1 MILRGYAARL
11 ERVAIGGIGCG
22 LDAAVYDGA
31 MGDGDGGEREVDAMD
46 AGDAALAAVRAIGER
61 IDELEPAAVDD
72 EPDAVHQLRTHVRRL
87 RSVLAAYTPLF
98 DAAVVQTVRRSYREL
113 GRELGTVR
121 DLEVR
126 ILVAE
131 AALQDAAEEWG
142 LDSDAVGAMRAR
154 LVDDEVEAHRLAHAR
169 FVERQ
174 RMPRA
179 DVRRDALAAFL
190 DAAPRTPR
198 AGEPAADGL
207 GDLLEREAS
216 RAVRRA
222 DRLGGSSD
230 GERLHDVRKAGRRL
244 RYAAEAVTEEP
255 VALFGDRARALAEAG
270 EELHDVLGDHRDDV
284 LFAEHVR
291 RAGAHAAHE
300 GEPVD
305 VFERIAEAADQRAA
319 ERLDEL
325 AKAIDEL
332 RDAAQRW
339 SSR

>member
-1 MILRGYAARL
+1 
-11 ERVAIGGIGCG
+11 
-22 LDAAVYDGA
+22 
-31 MGDGDGGEREVDAMD
+31 MGDGDGGGGRAHDAMD
-46 AGDAALAAVRAIGER
+46 AGAAALAAVRAIGVR
-61 IDELEPAAVDD
+61 IDELEPAALED

-87 RSVLAAYTPLF
+87 RSVLAAYAPLF
-98 DAAVVQTVRRSYREL
+98 DVAVVQSVRRSYREL

-126 ILVAE
+126 IQVADE
-131 AALQDAAEEWG
+131 ALREAAEEWG
-142 LDSDAVGAMRAR
+142 LDADAVAVMRAR

-190 DAAPRTPR
+190 GAAPRTPR
-198 AGEPAADGL
+198 ADEPAGAEL
-207 GDLLEREAS
+207 GDLLEREAN

-222 DRLGGSSD
+222 DRVDASSD
-230 GERLHDVRKAGRRL
+230 DERLHAVRKAGRRL

-255 VALFGDRARALAEAG
+255 VTLFGDRARALAEAG
-270 EELHDVLGDHRDDV
+270 EELHDVLGDHRDEV

-305 VFERIAEAADQRAA
+305 VFERIAGAADRRAA
-319 ERLDEL
+319 KRLDEL
-325 AKAIDEL
+325 AKAIHEL
-332 RDAAQRW
+332 RDAAGHW
-339 SSR
+339 ASR

>member
-1 MILRGYAARL
+1 
-11 ERVAIGGIGCG
+11 
-22 LDAAVYDGA
+22 
-31 MGDGDGGEREVDAMD
+31 MGDGDRERAKDGMS

-61 IDELEPAAVDD
+61 IDELEPAALED

-87 RSVLAAYTPLF
+87 RSVLAAYAPLF
-98 DAAVVQTVRRSYREL
+98 DAAVVQSVRRSYREL

-126 ILVAE
+126 IQVADE
-131 AALQDAAEEWG
+131 ALRKAAEEWG
-142 LDSDAVGAMRAR
+142 LDADAVAAMRAR

-190 DAAPRTPR
+190 GAAPRTPR
-198 AGEPAADGL
+198 AEEPAGAEL
-207 GDLLEREAS
+207 GDLLEREAN

-222 DRLGGSSD
+222 DRVDASSD
-230 GERLHDVRKAGRRL
+230 DERLHAVRKAGRRL

-255 VALFGDRARALAEAG
+255 VTLFGDRARALAEAG
-270 EELHDVLGDHRDDV
+270 EELHDVLGDHRDEV

-300 GEPVD
+300 EEPVD
-305 VFERIAEAADQRAA
+305 AFERIAEAADRRAA
-319 ERLDEL
+319 KRLDEL
-325 AKAIDEL
+325 AKAIHEL
-332 RDAAQRW
+332 RDAAGHW
-339 SSR
+339 ASR

>member
-1 MILRGYAARL
+1 M
-11 ERVAIGGIGCG
+11 
-22 LDAAVYDGA
+22 
-31 MGDGDGGEREVDAMD
+31 
-46 AGDAALAAVRAIGER
+46 
-61 IDELEPAAVDD
+61 
-72 EPDAVHQLRTHVRRL
+72 HQLRTHVRRL
-87 RSVLAAYTPLF
+87 RSVLAAFAPLF
-98 DAAVVQTVRRSYREL
+98 DAAVVQSVRRSYREL

-126 ILVAE
+126 IQVADVALQE
-131 AALQDAAEEWG
+131 AADEWG
-142 LDSDAVGAMRAR
+142 LDPDAVAAMRAR

-169 FVERQ
+169 LVERQ

-198 AGEPAADGL
+198 ADEPAGDEL
-207 GDLLEREAS
+207 GDLLEREAD

-222 DRLGGSSD
+222 ERVDASSD
-230 GERLHDVRKAGRRL
+230 DERLHAVRKAGRRL

-255 VALFGDRARALAEAG
+255 LALFGDRARALAEAG
-270 EELHDVLGDHRDDV
+270 ESMHDVLGDHRDDV

-305 VFERIAEAADQRAA
+305 VFERIAEAADRRAA
-319 ERLDEL
+319 KRLDEL
-325 AKAIDEL
+325 GKATHEL

-339 SSR
+339 AAR

>member
-1 MILRGYAARL
+1 
-11 ERVAIGGIGCG
+11 
-22 LDAAVYDGA
+22 
-31 MGDGDGGEREVDAMD
+31 MGDGDRERAKDGMS

-61 IDELEPAAVDD
+61 IDELEPAALED

-87 RSVLAAYTPLF
+87 RSVLAAYAPLF
-98 DAAVVQTVRRSYREL
+98 DAAVVQSVRRSYREL

-126 ILVAE
+126 IQVADE
-131 AALQDAAEEWG
+131 ALRKAAEEWG
-142 LDSDAVGAMRAR
+142 LDADAVAAMRAR

-190 DAAPRTPR
+190 GAAPRTPR
-198 AGEPAADGL
+198 AEEPAGAEL
-207 GDLLEREAS
+207 GDLLEREAN

-222 DRLGGSSD
+222 DRVDASSD
-230 GERLHDVRKAGRRL
+230 DERLHAVRKAGRRL

-255 VALFGDRARALAEAG
+255 VTLFGDRARALAEAG
-270 EELHDVLGDHRDDV
+270 EELHDVLGDHRDEV

-305 VFERIAEAADQRAA
+305 AFERIAEAADRRAA
-319 ERLDEL
+319 KRLDEL
-325 AKAIDEL
+325 AKAIHEL
-332 RDAAQRW
+332 RDAAGHW
-339 SSR
+339 ASR

>member
-1 MILRGYAARL
+1 
-11 ERVAIGGIGCG
+11 
-22 LDAAVYDGA
+22 
-31 MGDGDGGEREVDAMD
+31 MGDGDRERAKDGMS

-61 IDELEPAAVDD
+61 IDELEPAALED

-87 RSVLAAYTPLF
+87 RSVLAAYAPLF
-98 DAAVVQTVRRSYREL
+98 DAAVVQSVRRSYREL

-126 ILVAE
+126 IQVADE
-131 AALQDAAEEWG
+131 ALRKAAEEWG
-142 LDSDAVGAMRAR
+142 LDADAVAAMRAR

-190 DAAPRTPR
+190 GAAPRTPR
-198 AGEPAADGL
+198 AEEPAGAEL
-207 GDLLEREAS
+207 GDLLEREAN

-222 DRLGGSSD
+222 DRVDASSD
-230 GERLHDVRKAGRRL
+230 DERLHAVRKAGRRL

-255 VALFGDRARALAEAG
+255 VTLFGDRARALAEAG
-270 EELHDVLGDHRDDV
+270 EELHDVLGDHRDEV

-305 VFERIAEAADQRAA
+305 AFERIAEAADRRAA
-319 ERLDEL
+319 KRLDEL
-325 AKAIDEL
+325 AKAIHQL
-332 RDAAQRW
+332 RDAAGHW
-339 SSR
+339 ASR